1 MFTLGSIYL
10 LVILAMSKTKHLVGQ
25 LKGDQAL
32 RLAALIRCPPPG
44 MFTFNSAFITLLIVV
59 IPLVDTSEG
68 CTVIRTIIP
77 AITKLRSLFDL
88 DMTSI
93 FSYHL
98 LQENGFPMMFKASEL
113 RESDRLF
120 DDISYKLVVIQTII
134 YLIVDIFS
142 VASLSLAIGRPGNHV
157 AYQSQLYQSQLTICL

>member
-1 MFTLGSIYL
+1 MMFILGSIYL
-10 LVILAMSKTKHLVGQ
+10 LVILAMSKTKYLVGQ

-59 IPLVDTSEG
+59 IPLLDAPEG
-68 CTVIRTIIP
+68 RIVIRTIIP

-88 DMTSI
+88 NMTSI

-98 LQENGFPMMFKASEL
+98 LEENGFPMTFKASEL

-120 DDISYKLVVIQTII
+120 NNISYKLVVIQFFI
-134 YLIVDIFS
+134 YLVVDIF
-142 VASLSLAIGRPGNHV
+142 LQWIH
-157 AYQSQLYQSQLTICL
+157 

>member
-1 MFTLGSIYL
+1 MFILGSIYL
-10 LVILAMSKTKHLVGQ
+10 LVILAMSKTKYLVGQ

-59 IPLVDTSEG
+59 IPLLDAPEG
-68 CTVIRTIIP
+68 RIVIRTIIP

-88 DMTSI
+88 NMTSI

-98 LQENGFPMMFKASEL
+98 LEENGFPMTFKASEL

-120 DDISYKLVVIQTII
+120 NNISYKLVVIQFFI
-134 YLIVDIFS
+134 YLVVDIF
-142 VASLSLAIGRPGNHV
+142 LQWIH
-157 AYQSQLYQSQLTICL
+157 